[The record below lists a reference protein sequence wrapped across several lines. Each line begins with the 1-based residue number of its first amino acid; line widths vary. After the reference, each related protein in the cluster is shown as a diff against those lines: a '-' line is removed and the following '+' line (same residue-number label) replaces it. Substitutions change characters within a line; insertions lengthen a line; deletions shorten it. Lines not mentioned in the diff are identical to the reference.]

1 VGRSIPLVKA
11 ISWLALG
18 WWCMRYA
25 RILPGRWWCK
35 RGGIVDVEVDA
46 VSDTETTEIGFAVFH
61 SLPLLIFA
69 VSTCN

>member
-1 VGRSIPLVKA
+1 
-11 ISWLALG
+11 
-18 WWCMRYA
+18 MRYA